1 MKAGVGGPIG
11 VSSYAISTKRRWR
24 GFVIAV
30 LGLVIFSMLVPLVFL
45 LGFHN
50 GFHSSGFPS
59 EPQSTESHDESHHIK
74 DLVKILAPT
83 LPKEPVR
90 KQVPEMPIRTEV
102 NLSRSKDPVQ
112 VPEATKGRAE
122 EHDDRTRFSPKTK
135 VNVSSSVGVRKANV
149 SSPVGLLKANIS
161 VPVTVIQQAK
171 VIDEHEISCELRFGS
186 YCTWHREHKE
196 DMKDYVVKKLKDRLF
211 VARAYFPSIAKL
223 PAHEKLSRELKQYIQ
238 DFERILSEA
247 TADRDLPPQ
256 IEKKLEKMEATIA
269 KAKSVP
275 VDCNNVD
282 KKFRQLV
289 DATEDEANFHTK
301 QSSFLYQLAV
311 QTLPKSLHCLS
322 MRLTVEYF
330 HSSSV
335 DVKDSMTKEYA
346 DQDLYH
352 YVVIS
357 DNTLA
362 SSVVINSTVMHAKE
376 SKNLVFHV
384 LTDKQNYYAMK
395 LWFLRNA
402 FKEATVQVLNIEDYQ
417 ISSLSRPVELHVT
430 FQAGQKLPKM
440 QYTTEYISLFSHSH
454 YLLPEIF
461 KNLDKVVVLDDDIL
475 VQQDLSAL
483 WSINMGGKVNGA
495 VELCAVRLGQLNNYL
510 GRSNFDRK
518 SCAWMSGLNILDLA
532 RWRELNLTGTFRK
545 LVQELK
551 SGAGL
556 PEVAASSATLLTFQD
571 QVYALDHK
579 WVQSGL
585 GHDYGLDIQEIRN
598 SAVLHYNGNMKPWL
612 ELGIPK
618 YRSLW
623 VKFLNREDQFLSECN
638 VIP

>member
-545 LVQELK
+545 FVQELK

>member
-1 MKAGVGGPIG
+1 M
-11 VSSYAISTKRRWR
+11 
-24 GFVIAV
+24 
-30 LGLVIFSMLVPLVFL
+30 
-45 LGFHN
+45 
-50 GFHSSGFPS
+50 
-59 EPQSTESHDESHHIK
+59 
-74 DLVKILAPT
+74 
-83 LPKEPVR
+83 PV
-90 KQVPEMPIRTEV
+90 RTEV
-102 NLSRSKDPVQ
+102 NLSRSKDPVL

-122 EHDDRTRFSPKTK
+122 EHDDHARFFQKT
-135 VNVSSSVGVRKANV
+135 KANV
-149 SSPVGLLKANIS
+149 SSPVGVRKANIS
-161 VPVTVIQQAK
+161 SPVGVQKANISMPVTVIQQAK

-186 YCTWHREHKE
+186 YCIWHREHKE

-223 PAHEKLSRELKQYIQ
+223 PAHEKLSRELKQNIQ

-301 QSSFLYQLAV
+301 QSAFLYQLAV

-376 SKNLVFHV
+376 SKKLVFHV

-417 ISSLSRPVELHVT
+417 ISSLSRPEELHVT
-430 FQAGQKLPKM
+430 YQVGQKLPKM

-454 YLLPEIF
+454 YHLPEIF

-495 VELCAVRLGQLNNYL
+495 VELCA
-510 GRSNFDRK
+510 
-518 SCAWMSGLNILDLA
+518 
-532 RWRELNLTGTFRK
+532 
-545 LVQELK
+545 LK
-551 SGAGL
+551 SGGGL
-556 PEVAASSATLLTFQD
+556 PEAAASSATLLTFQD

-612 ELGIPK
+612 ELASDSRNPGDVSRITT
-618 YRSLW
+618 L
-623 VKFLNREDQFLSECN
+623 LSF
-638 VIP
+638 